1 MQFSPIEMAS
11 MYNQAPDK
19 RRQIQ
24 AFMELNGQTE
34 EEVKVSLLEGGIK
47 PQQLPRQK
55 AAQKAAARKPAPP
68 KKEPISAGQAAD
80 RPDLSKQ
87 FEELNARLM
96 RLCQLGGFLATGFQK
111 IEEELKAMEAAAADA
126 AK

>member
-34 EEVKVSLLEGGIK
+34 EEVKASLLEGGIK

-55 AAQKAAARKPAPP
+55 AAQKTAARKPAPP
-68 KKEPISAGQAAD
+68 PKKRSDFCGASS
-80 RPDLSKQ
+80 RS
-87 FEELNARLM
+87 
-96 RLCQLGGFLATGFQK
+96 T
-111 IEEELKAMEAAAADA
+111 
-126 AK
+126 